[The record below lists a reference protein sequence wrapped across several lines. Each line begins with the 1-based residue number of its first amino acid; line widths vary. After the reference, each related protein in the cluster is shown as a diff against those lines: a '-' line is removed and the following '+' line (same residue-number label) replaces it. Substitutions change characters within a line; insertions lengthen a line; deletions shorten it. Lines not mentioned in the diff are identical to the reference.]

1 MPMIYV
7 LALLIGMVAGLRTF
21 VPPAAVSWAAYL
33 GWLRLDDSP
42 LAFMGYA
49 WTPWILT
56 ALVLVEF
63 VADQLPATPR
73 RTVPVQFGARI
84 LSAAVSGAALGAPFG
99 LLLPGLVA
107 GVVGAVIG
115 TFAGLAARTK
125 LADGLRNDMPAAF
138 IEDAVA
144 LVAAALI
151 VWGLR

>member
-1 MPMIYV
+1 MPMV
-7 LALLIGMVAGLRTF
+7 FFLALLIGAVAGLRTF
-21 VPPAAVSWAAYL
+21 VAPAAVSWAAHL

-56 ALVLVEF
+56 ALVLIEF

-84 LSAAVSGAALGAPFG
+84 LSAAVSGAALGAPLG

-115 TFAGLAARTK
+115 TFAGLAGRTK
-125 LADGLRNDMPAAF
+125 LADGFRSDMPAAF
-138 IEDAVA
+138 IEDTVA
-144 LVAAALI
+144 LLAAALI